1 MLFELAEAS
10 SLGGDWQYFLA
21 YSCVCCCVLQLGCVQ
36 INLYSLVPK
45 LLVHVE
51 WGFGFL
57 MAQEDTEGF

>member
-1 MLFELAEAS
+1 MRSYMLFELAEAS

-51 WGFGFL
+51 
-57 MAQEDTEGF
+57 